1 MFVLQ
6 NGINIQNLDFKTFHI
21 DELYIK
27 LDKKLIFVTKNV
39 EIKKQI
45 TSGEDKIDIL
55 SLGKKIKL
63 LDVIFSRIAIE
74 NLHYGDLRFDMMF
87 ENNMFFV
94 DMPYFRMNMLVD
106 TKDDKIVVDV
116 KELVFKDFNATF
128 VGVGTFDTKSG
139 EYDFSGNF
147 SSYELNGNLMLK
159 VQNEKLYYNLF
170 DVKADGLEKFL
181 QKIEDN
187 KWLDEEVKEWI
198 YGNVVAKNYFIKNL
212 NGMFDLKTK
221 NAYLNDIQGSAS
233 AKNLKVKFHKDV
245 EPVYV
250 DDANVTLKNGVLD
263 FELNNPKYYEKSLVG
278 SKIVIKDLFG
288 KNANVNINIKTN
300 SMLDDKIHEILKA
313 YDIKVPVTQKSGK
326 LKTDLLLSIRFK
338 DSKVNVNGK
347 FELENSNIV
356 LSNSPFYSKHASII
370 LENASIVKL
379 KNSHLS
385 NSFLDVNTING
396 EIFINE
402 DRGSFDGIA
411 NLNLQIDQHNKKNA
425 IVIVEQKPVH
435 LDMKFKNDSTTL
447 DIAEFATKVV
457 LSTPNVISIKKLS
470 DVIEYSPLL
479 KNVGLKGGDNV
490 EIKTDDFENFMIY
503 AQNLAFDLPFI
514 KKDGLKY
521 DNDSFEFE
529 VLKDRVKGVAKSD
542 LFSFLYQN
550 SLLSLNFKDL
560 DFVYNDSLNDNN
572 KNEEKLDLKIDAQNS
587 NIILTDS
594 NKTIPF
600 DSYHGDIKGKDIEL
614 FAKKDSGDFYLRSTP
629 HKLALDA
636 TNLSG
641 DFINKLF
648 KTKSFEKGMFNLHLL
663 GRNPK
668 NYNAEIIVTDTH
680 LTDYV
685 FYHQLLTFINTVPS
699 LLIFKT
705 PDFNQ
710 NGFTVKNGKIYFSRN
725 GEVLNFKAIN
735 LTGTSADLGG
745 RGVINLQTTQID
757 IDLELKVLKDAS
769 SIIGKIPLVNQIIL
783 GKDRTLSTVIKVFGT
798 LDNPQY
804 ETQLLQDA
812 LTTPFNIIKNTLEL
826 PFVIFE

>member
-21 DELYIK
+21 GQLYIK

-45 TSGEDKIDIL
+45 TSNEDKIDML
-55 SLGKKIKL
+55 SLGKKIRL
-63 LDVIFSRIAIE
+63 LDVVFSKIVIE

-87 ENNMFFV
+87 EDNMFFV
-94 DMPYFRMNMLVD
+94 DMPYFHINMLVD
-106 TKDDKIVVDV
+106 TKDDKIVVDT

-139 EYDFSGNF
+139 EYNFSGNF
-147 SSYELNGNLMLK
+147 SSYELSGNLMLR
-159 VQNEKLYYNLF
+159 VEDEKLYYNLF
-170 DVKADGLEKFL
+170 DVKADSLEKFL

-187 KWLDEEVKEWI
+187 KWLDKDIKEWI

-221 NAYLNDIQGSAS
+221 NAHLNDMQGSAN

-245 EPVYV
+245 EAVYV
-250 DDANVTLKNGVLD
+250 DDVNVTLKNGVLA

-278 SKIVIKDLFG
+278 SKVVIKDLFG
-288 KNANVNINIKTN
+288 KNANIDINIKTN
-300 SMLDDKIHEILKA
+300 SMLDDKIHEIFKA
-313 YDIKVPVTQKSGK
+313 YEIKIPVTQKSGK
-326 LKTDLLLSIRFK
+326 LKIDLLLNIRFK
-338 DSKVNVNGK
+338 DSKVNANGK
-347 FELENSNIV
+347 FDLENSNIF
-356 LSNSPFYSKHASII
+356 LSNSPFYSKNASVI

-396 EIFINE
+396 DIFINE
-402 DRGSFDGIA
+402 DRASFDGIA
-411 NLNLQIDQHNKKNA
+411 NLNLQTNQDNKKSS

-435 LDMKFKNDSTTL
+435 LDMIFKDDSTIL
-447 DIAEFATKVV
+447 DIAEFGTNVV
-457 LSTPNVISIKKLS
+457 LSTPNTISIKKLS
-470 DVIEYSPLL
+470 DIIEYSPLL
-479 KNVGLKGGDNV
+479 KDIGVKGGESVD
-490 EIKTDDFENFMIY
+490 IKTDDFENFMVY
-503 AQNLAFDLPFI
+503 AQNLEFDLPFI

-529 VLKDRVKGVAKSD
+529 VLKDKVKGVAKSD

-550 SLLSLNFKDL
+550 SFLNVSFKDL
-560 DFVYNDSLNDNN
+560 DFVYSDDLNNSSKD
-572 KNEEKLDLKIDAQNS
+572 KEKLDLKIDAQNS
-587 NIILTDS
+587 NIILTNS

-614 FAKKDSGDFYLRSTP
+614 FAKKGSGDFHLISNP
-629 HKLALDA
+629 HKLVLDA

-710 NGFTVKNGKIYFSRN
+710 DGFTVKNGKIYFSRN

-735 LTGTSADLGG
+735 LSGTSADLGG
-745 RGVINLQTTQID
+745 RGVVNLQTSQID
-757 IDLELKVLKDAS
+757 IDLELKLLKDAS
-769 SIIGKIPLVNQIIL
+769 GIIGKIPLVNQIIL

-804 ETQLLQDA
+804 ETQLVQDA